1 MTLATGLQRRPD
13 DVRDQLF
20 SSSRYVG
27 VSIDGAASIRTLQR
41 VLRIH
46 DQRNKPSCVGQ
57 SHAAGIEAILGMP
70 VSAIDIWT
78 DARRRQGN
86 LVNPLVG
93 TRSEFAILSIM
104 QRGIS
109 PYIQG
114 EDDRPIEEDLHISG
128 LNAELAAYDRR
139 QVNAVHYCI
148 PPGDLDSLA
157 SALEQGMVVTLE
169 SGCKQA
175 YFTAPFNTVLGPDYR
190 SGNTDGHSERI
201 YGRIPERKAWAVQGS
216 WGDGFGGWRDTD
228 GVTHHGCVLVSDEVI
243 EAAWNLD
250 AIEIKV

>member
-1 MTLATGLQRRPD
+1 MTFVTGLQRRPD
-13 DVRDQLF
+13 GVRDHLLA
-20 SSSRYVG
+20 SSRYVG
-27 VSIDGAASIRTLQR
+27 VSTDGAASLRILQR

-46 DQRNKPSCVGQ
+46 DQGNKPSCVGQ
-57 SHAAGIEAILGMP
+57 SHAAGVEAILGTP
-70 VSAIDIWT
+70 VSSVDLWT
-78 DARRRQGN
+78 DARRRQGS

-93 TRSEFAILSIM
+93 TRSEFAILSLM

-109 PYIQG
+109 PYITG
-114 EDDRPIEEDLHISG
+114 EDERPVDEDIRLAG
-128 LNAELAAYDRR
+128 LDAELAAYDRR
-139 QVNAVHYCI
+139 QLNAIHYCI

-157 SALEQGMVVTLE
+157 SALERGMVVTLE

-175 YFTAPFNTVLGPDYR
+175 YFSAPFDTVLGLEYR
-190 SGNTDGHSERI
+190 SGDTDGHSERI

-216 WGDGFGGWRDTD
+216 WGDGFGGWRDGD
-228 GVTHHGCVLVSDEVI
+228 VTHHGCVLVSDEVI